1 MKLGRGQDFAR
12 GAGASTL
19 ELVELEKSYNPPSH
33 FPQTAGLTFTC
44 GELTH
49 LTWAPGPH
57 PERQ

>member
-1 MKLGRGQDFAR
+1 M
-12 GAGASTL
+12 
-19 ELVELEKSYNPPSH
+19 ELAELEKSYNPPSH